1 MCKSL
6 MFKPLE
12 ADFVVIMADISKL
25 SDEQL
30 ASAGISADSV
40 ENTAELI
47 SRYSNLVFSLALQY
61 ASAAD
66 YEELVSDGMDALL
79 HAISRYEQERGSFAG
94 FASVCI
100 SNRMKN
106 TVEKA
111 VRRSSKFLPES
122 ELETLTSPEPT
133 PEEMVIIKENTIE
146 ISEHMKNLLTPLE
159 RRCLDGVIL
168 GLSYDEIAE
177 KLGTKKKTV
186 DNAVARA
193 RAKLRAISPDF

>member
-1 MCKSL
+1 
-6 MFKPLE
+6 
-12 ADFVVIMADISKL
+12 MADISKL

-47 SRYSNLVFSLALQY
+47 SRYSNLVFSMALKY
-61 ASAAD
+61 TSAAD

-79 HAISRYEQERGSFAG
+79 HAISRYEQERGSFSA

-111 VRRSSKFLPES
+111 LRRSAKFLPES

-168 GLSYDEIAE
+168 GLSYDEIAI

-193 RAKLRAISPDF
+193 RAKLRAVSPDF